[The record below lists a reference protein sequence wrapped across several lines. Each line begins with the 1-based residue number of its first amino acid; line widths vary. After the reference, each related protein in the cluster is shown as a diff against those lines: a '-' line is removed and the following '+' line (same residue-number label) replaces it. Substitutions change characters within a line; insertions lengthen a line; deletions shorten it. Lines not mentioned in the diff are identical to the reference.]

1 MKVCVKCGEKIG
13 IRDAIRFD
21 IVGSN
26 PARYICPE
34 CAEEE
39 GMETEEDDDEVSND
53 FHLHYAI
60 DVIMVRQEKR

>member
-34 CAEEE
+34 CAEEYE
-39 GMETEEDDDEVSND
+39 DEVSHN
-53 FHLHYAI
+53 FYLHYAI
-60 DVIMVRQEKR
+60 DLIMLR